1 MEKILKRPPI
11 TMKETKKQVAKS
23 LPFEEET
30 TRKGAHI
37 LRALNNGLRQKILK
51 LIHTHKCMNVTTIY
65 IKLQIEQSVASQHLR
80 ILREADFVKTQR
92 IGKEI
97 YYSLNYE
104 CLAQVNKLVI
114 QVTKAN

>member
-1 MEKILKRPPI
+1 
-11 TMKETKKQVAKS
+11 MKETKKMIAKP

-30 TRKGAHI
+30 TRKGPYF
-37 LRALNNGLRQKILK
+37 LRALNNGLRQKMLK
-51 LIHTHKCMNVTTIY
+51 LIHTRKCVNVTTIY
-65 IKLQIEQSVASQHLR
+65 IKLHIEQSVASQHLR

>member
-1 MEKILKRPPI
+1 
-11 TMKETKKQVAKS
+11 MKETKKLIAQPLS
-23 LPFEEET
+23 FEEET
-30 TRKGAHI
+30 TRKGAYI
-37 LRALNNGLRQKILK
+37 LRALNNGLRQQMLK
-51 LIHTHKCMNVTTIY
+51 LIHTQKCLNVTTIY
-65 IKLQIEQSVASQHLR
+65 IKLHIEQSVASQHLR
-80 ILREADFVKTQR
+80 ILRETDFVKTQR

>member
-1 MEKILKRPPI
+1 
-11 TMKETKKQVAKS
+11 MKETNKLIANP
-23 LPFEEET
+23 LPFEEKT
-30 TRKGAHI
+30 TRKGAYI
-37 LRALNNGLRQKILK
+37 LRALNNGLRQKMLK
-51 LIHTHKCMNVTTIY
+51 FIHIDNCVNVTTIY
-65 IKLQIEQSVASQHLR
+65 IKLHIEQSVASQHLR

-114 QVTKAN
+114 QV

>member
-1 MEKILKRPPI
+1 
-11 TMKETKKQVAKS
+11 MKDTKKLIANP

-37 LRALNNGLRQKILK
+37 LRALNNGLRLKLLK
-51 LIHTHKCMNVTTIY
+51 LIHSHQCLNVTTIY
-65 IKLQIEQSVASQHLR
+65 NKLRIEQSVASQHLG
-80 ILREADFVKTQR
+80 ILREARFVKTQR

-104 CLAQVNKLVI
+104 RLAQVNQLVI